1 MSDAKERFSNRVD
14 NYVKHRPSYPEGVV
28 DLLARECGMDETA
41 AVADVGSG
49 TGILTELLLARAGR
63 VYAVEPNRAMRE
75 AAEARLGASPGFTSV
90 AGSAE
95 ATTLPE
101 GSVRL
106 VTAGQAFHW
115 FDHGAARREF
125 ARVLEP
131 GGWVA
136 LIWNV
141 RDVEATPFMAG
152 YEALLRTH
160 GTDYEQVNH
169 RGIGEA
175 ELDAFFGPGRFRL
188 ATFSNTQTF
197 DRAGLEGRL
206 LSASYVPAEGQ
217 PGYEPMLAA
226 LGELYA
232 SHERDGAVEFVYATR
247 VYYGRLD

>member
-28 DLLARECGMDETA
+28 DLLARECGMVGTA

-49 TGILTELLLARAGR
+49 TGILTELLLVRAGR

-75 AAEARLGASPGFTSV
+75 AAEERLGSAPGFVSV

-95 ATTLPE
+95 ETTLPS
-101 GSVRL
+101 GTVRL

-115 FDHGAARREF
+115 FDQAAARREF

-131 GGWVA
+131 DGWVA

-141 RDVEATPFMAG
+141 RDVDATPFMAE

-160 GTDYEQVNH
+160 GADYETVNH
-169 RGIGEA
+169 RGVGDA

-188 ATFSNTQTF
+188 ATFSNSQSF
-197 DRAGLEGRL
+197 DRAGLEGRV

-217 PGYEPMLAA
+217 SGYGPMVDAI
-226 LGELYA
+226 GDLYA
-232 SHERDGAVEFVYATR
+232 RHERDGAVEFVYATR
-247 VYYGRLD
+247 VYYGQVD